1 MCRKLGTF
9 LLILLVAG
17 GTASCSKSTAPEKED
32 GADGSPSAVRKDFGT
47 GPVKLSIE
55 LSADSITTADTL
67 TCTMKLRVND
77 GYEAEFPDLAFPVDL
92 PGMILTRYDEHETKE
107 EGQSSLVRE
116 YELEPEYPGKFELP
130 ALQVYYHRE
139 NEVREEMF
147 ETDPF
152 ELTVA
157 ETPASAEMLE
167 LRPFRGLVTV
177 EQIEAEHR
185 RIWPRAVA
193 GIASGAAV
201 VALLIY
207 LIRRRRRFTPP
218 PRPAHEIALE
228 ALRAL
233 AARDLI
239 AKGQIEPFFVE
250 VTRIVRDY
258 IEWAF
263 GLRAPEQTTEEFLA
277 NITSAPVVA
286 DYRNVLEPFLTA
298 ADEVKFARAAP
309 EPSTIQ
315 RTFDTARDFI
325 LETSGTGGASR

>member
-1 MCRKLGTF
+1 MCGKLGTF
-9 LLILLVAG
+9 LLILLVAA
-17 GTASCSKSTAPEKED
+17 GTASCSKTTVPEEVD
-32 GADGSPSAVRKDFGT
+32 RPDGSPTVVRKEFGT
-47 GPVKLSIE
+47 GPVRLSIE
-55 LSADSITTADTL
+55 FSADSITTADTL
-67 TCTMKLRVND
+67 TCTMKLLVNQ

-92 PGMILTRYDEHETKE
+92 PGMILTHYDERETT
-107 EGQSSLVRE
+107 EGEQLTLVRE
-116 YELEPEYPGKFELP
+116 YELEPEYQGKFELP
-130 ALQVYYHRE
+130 VLQVYYHRE
-139 NEVREEMF
+139 NEIREEMF
-147 ETDPF
+147 ETDLF
-152 ELTVA
+152 ELTVT

-185 RIWPRAVA
+185 RTWPRTVGWIGGGIVLLAFVA
-193 GIASGAAV
+193 
-201 VALLIY
+201 Y
-207 LIRRRRRFTPP
+207 LIRRPRPAPP
-218 PRPAHEIALE
+218 PRPAHEIAME

-233 AARDLI
+233 AAKDLI

-277 NITSAPVVA
+277 NIASAPVVA
-286 DYRNVLEPFLTA
+286 RYQNVLEPFLTA

-325 LETSGTGGASR
+325 LETSGTGGANR